1 MANTVIFETQREDG
15 TWKTW
20 KNVAIPVKYG
30 NLLDEQLDYAVVS
43 LARVK
48 RKQFKP
54 MTRARLTVT
63 SETEHGTEHGEEQSQ
78 TIDCFVANDDAFE
91 TPIGSKAYNHELT
104 LIEITKFLECFQL
117 ESLCFTNPNG
127 NDYTRVATAPSI
139 TDEPYHGAN
148 ELSYKWIDETSSD
161 IKTPAAVGTSY
172 KLYNL
177 KGFGIGGL
185 GEDENAIVTIKNKYG
200 DTTYNSN
207 DYEYGLSFNNVT
219 FEITEGNNEIEYKYG
234 FQLGTIFEDI
244 YGYERFTI
252 YGVENK
258 YPLKPW
264 TVNDVIQRVLQLV
277 EPIRVNG
284 TPRFSFTPPTDSK
297 AKLFSQIAP
306 EFTFTRMTLR
316 EALQAVGGFI
326 HAEPRLTAN
335 NEIVFDYYGEQERAK
350 IHNYRTGED
359 KYINETKYRA
369 LQSVFGIEQ
378 ACTKLDSYQQN
389 LVNRLAWEQGTTVS
403 PYKGG
408 EQTLRT
414 ETAYVRG
421 EENFSF
427 NFPTQQGVDRVVKLE
442 YIGEDK
448 DGKPKTFD
456 ITQYVFEEKVYNN
469 LSSYEGGYPFA
480 KAYALYYTQS
490 GKGINGFFFK
500 APAAVANGAFKNYA
514 IVNILDA
521 VGAKIPKGEN
531 KEGKTVNAYDKMK
544 FRLEYVPIYSTRVQQ
559 SKPYLDEYL
568 PLPRVLN
575 YNQTDNSVETRFFG
589 ENIKGAVS
597 RMGNPE
603 KTYTLNLRNLNN
615 IPKAGQLW
623 DNDYYIVSVSV
634 AVNQDLFEVS
644 VGLSKHFNRKSQYV
658 GAGSIKRIYEVSE
671 EMVQQRHTI
680 YTDYIVLTKS
690 VSSSLSIP
698 QNGILLEENAIKAI
712 PSMLNGDKYS
722 DYSEISCVSAR
733 GYTYKGAPQEQV
745 LLPVVSSAFG
755 NVMEFTWEYKDNF
768 SAGLQN
774 VELTE
779 GEITGSFGKET
790 EYTDYY
796 GRLWSYSFALMS
808 DAQLK
813 SLNSFED
820 AVKAEK
826 LPQTT
831 ALYVPEG
838 KSYVNTGT
846 TQGAMLERKDGR
858 ETLKKTYALE
868 FVTDESSFVI
878 GSAFASKSPLVHSAD
893 MWYVPRLY
901 ILQERINKFASNID
915 IEGLTPYTDTNDV
928 KLEYSETPVPHFTV
942 YGVKA
947 KETGKAWAYVI
958 PQSIKEVIVEDETG
972 EVSPVSIPSG
982 GELIIGENIDINVG
996 DTIGAFKGLAI
1007 HDVFKY
1013 LEAKRAIQPSDT
1025 VKLTA
1030 PTLSIDED
1038 GVLTITPTADATER
1052 FAIFVNGVETATVSN
1067 EQEPETPEEPD
1078 TPTDDTIAISS
1089 TWYFNE
1095 KPQPLKYYQ
1104 EVRFT
1109 SNGRTFYAMYGH
1121 NDGYADLYY
1130 YESVGAGEYGEGVF
1144 KSKLNG
1150 YDDTWVDEDYRT
1162 ITFDGVQYV
1171 SKEFYDWLAAN
1182 AAFAFTIDGTTYYAK
1197 EGMTWSEWVESEYN
1211 TLGLFIWGGI
1221 VINDLSSKGK
1231 SVATSH
1237 NSNSRVKASD
1247 VIMTGYDYVLYQAPG
1262 SN

>member
-54 MTRARLTVT
+54 MTRARLTVA
-63 SETEHGTEHGEEQSQ
+63 SETEHSEEQSQ
-78 TIDCFVANDDAFE
+78 TIDYFVANDDAFE

-104 LIEITKFLECFQL
+104 LIELTKFLECFQL
-117 ESLCFTNPNG
+117 ESLCFTNPHG
-127 NDYTRVATAPSI
+127 NEYGDYSSI
-139 TDEPYHGAN
+139 QRLPDLVIKTGTVTSETF
-148 ELSYKWIDETSSD
+148 LRLIDENAYNSSNM
-161 IKTPAAVGTSY
+161 KTPSAVGTIYS
-172 KLYNL
+172 LPNL
-177 KGFGIGGL
+177 HGDGLQPGFNGYAL
-185 GEDENAIVTIKNKYG
+185 VTIKNKYG
-200 DTTYNSN
+200 ETIYNSE
-207 DYEYGLSFNNVT
+207 DYKYGSDFNKVD
-219 FEITEGNNEIEYKYG
+219 FEIVEGENKIEYKYLSHNILNEP
-234 FQLGTIFEDI
+234 QGTQVFI
-244 YGYERFTI
+244 I

-369 LQSVFGIEQ
+369 LQSAFGIEQ

-427 NFPTQQGVDRVVKLE
+427 NFPTQQGIDRVVKLE

-456 ITQYVFEEKVYNN
+456 ITPYVFEEKVYNN

-514 IVNILDA
+514 IVNIIDA
-521 VGAKIPKGEN
+521 VGAKIPEGEN

-603 KTYTLNLRNLNN
+603 KIYTLNLRNLNN

-644 VGLSKHFNRKSQYV
+644 VGLSKHFNRKSQYI

-671 EMVQQRHTI
+671 EMVQQRHTV

-690 VSSSLSIP
+690 VSSSLSLP
-698 QNGILLEENAIKAI
+698 QNGILLKENAIKAI
-712 PSMLNGDKYS
+712 PSMLNGDKYL

-808 DAQLK
+808 DAQLE

-831 ALYVPEG
+831 GLYVPEG

-858 ETLKKTYALE
+858 EALKKTYALE

-878 GSAFASKSPLVHSAD
+878 GSAFASKNPLVHSAD
-893 MWYVPRLY
+893 MRRVPRLY

-915 IEGLTPYTDTNDV
+915 IEGLTPYTETNDV
-928 KLEYSETPVPHFTV
+928 KPEYSETPVPHFTV

-958 PQSIKEVIVEDETG
+958 PQSVKEVIVEDETG

-1038 GVLTITPTADATER
+1038 GVLTMTATDDRTET
-1052 FAIFVNGVETATVSN
+1052 FAIFVDGVETATVAN
-1067 EQEPETPEEPD
+1067 EKEPET
-1078 TPTDDTIAISS
+1078 
-1089 TWYFNE
+1089 
-1095 KPQPLKYYQ
+1095 Q
-1104 EVRFT
+1104 
-1109 SNGRTFYAMYGH
+1109 
-1121 NDGYADLYY
+1121 
-1130 YESVGAGEYGEGVF
+1130 
-1144 KSKLNG
+1144 
-1150 YDDTWVDEDYRT
+1150 T
-1162 ITFDGVQYV
+1162 ITF
-1171 SKEFYDWLAAN
+1171 
-1182 AAFAFTIDGTTYYAK
+1182 TIEGTTYYAK

-1211 TLGLFIWGGI
+1211 TGNYFVENHHIKTGVTYVYLYGVGAVAPTANILANTEYELRAGGGA
-1221 VINDLSSKGK
+1221 N
-1231 SVATSH
+1231 
-1237 NSNSRVKASD
+1237 
-1247 VIMTGYDYVLYQAPG
+1247 
-1262 SN
+1262 